1 MKNMI
6 KLTRQTGDS
15 IFVNLDSV
23 AFITSKVEM
32 GVELTE
38 VGFAGADNRSVLV
51 KEGLSEVE
59 ENLAKYEN

>member
-6 KLTRQTGDS
+6 KLTRQSGDT

-38 VGFAGADNRSVLV
+38 VGFSGSDNRSVMV
-51 KEGLSEVE
+51 KEALSEVE
-59 ENLAKYEN
+59 ETLAKYEN

>member
-6 KLTRQTGDS
+6 KLTRQTGDA
-15 IFVNLDSV
+15 IFVNLDTVS
-23 AFITSKVEM
+23 FITSKVEM

-38 VGFAGADNRSVLV
+38 VGFAGAENRSVMV

-59 ENLAKYEN
+59 ENLTKYEN